1 MIWKTAHLPK
11 ELRKVKA
18 QRDQKV
24 CIKVSRNAPRA
35 IVTIDCSWNKIISRK
50 KEKGKVLFTRSIA
63 GRLPKRSAR
72 IAMTIEPIQEPKT
85 KSKLNKK
92 IKIKSKNQN
101 QDQNQI
107 KKSKSR

>member
-85 KSKLNKK
+85 KSKLNQK
-92 IKIKSKNQN
+92 IKIK
-101 QDQNQI
+101 
-107 KKSKSR
+107 